1 MAIYTY
7 KNSTEWLGEHK
18 GHIKMENGV
27 ELDFS
32 APPSMQGLPDVLTP
46 EDSFMAAVNTCYF
59 MMFVW
64 ACERFKIDLVSVTIE
79 AAGKVVENIDKTSIF
94 TEILLK
100 IRIKAKNTTEERIK
114 SAIRSAK
121 KYSLVAESIKAELK
135 IEPEI
140 EIFNADL

>member
-7 KNSTEWLGEHK
+7 KNSTEWLKEHK

-32 APPSMQGLPDVLTP
+32 APPSMHGLPNVLTP

-59 MMFVW
+59 MMFIW
-64 ACERFKIDLVSVTIE
+64 ACERFKINLISVKIE
-79 AAGKVVENIDKTSIF
+79 AIGKVLENIDKTSIF
-94 TEILLK
+94 SEILLK
-100 IRIKAKNTTEERIK
+100 VKITAKDTTDERIK
-114 SAIRSAK
+114 SALKSAR
-121 KYSLVAESIKAELK
+121 KYSLVAESIKADLN

-140 EIFNADL
+140 EIL